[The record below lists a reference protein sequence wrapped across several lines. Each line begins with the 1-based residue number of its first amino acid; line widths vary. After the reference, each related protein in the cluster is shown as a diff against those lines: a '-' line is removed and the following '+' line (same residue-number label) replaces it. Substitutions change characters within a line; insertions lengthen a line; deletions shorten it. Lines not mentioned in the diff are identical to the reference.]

1 MSPKRAPEPVVPR
14 YITLKEAASYLSLS
28 TKSLYR
34 MVDARTIPFSQI
46 NILPRNPDA
55 LQCQFV
61 ARELVRSVYAAGPE
75 IPERLTPAARY
86 ILGS

>member
-1 MSPKRAPEPVVPR
+1 MSPKRAPEPVVAR

-46 NILPRNPDA
+46 NIMPRNPDA
-55 LQCQFV
+55 PKRVHYRFDRVQLDTFM
-61 ARELVRSVYAAGPE
+61 AGNSV
-75 IPERLTPAARY
+75 TPPS
-86 ILGS
+86 LH